1 MAKLQRVLVVLSLF
15 LAPALFAQSA
25 DQEVVSVVD
34 SPDPVTPGSTLTYT
48 VTLRNNGPDPATN
61 GGINVN
67 LPLEVTYQSTIAPAG
82 FTCGSFGAAVSC
94 TNPSFAPGTVVFTM
108 TVQVAPHLVNF
119 PDGSFVANFS
129 PSGTTPDPN
138 NGNNAKSATTNYDSP
153 QIDLSLTVSD
163 TPDPVGPDQ
172 TITYTVPV
180 TNGGPDTATN
190 VNFNVFNGGTLR
202 FQSVNEPAGWSCTE
216 PAVGGNPTFTCTNP
230 SFAPGTSNFT
240 VVLLADQDFLGIND
254 GTVSVV
260 FGVNGTGDDTN
271 DGNNQEQEDT
281 AYVTPDAD
289 VTLSVTDSPDP
300 VFPDGNITYTVTVGN
315 TGPDTAP
322 SISLNSFGGNNLRFV
337 SATVPAGWNCTLPA
351 PNAQT
356 AGWNCTLPGG
366 MTNGDSDVL
375 TFVLQATDELLG
387 INDGTIMFG
396 FSASSSV
403 SDPDNSDNS
412 ETESTAYVTPDA
424 DISVT
429 VSDSPDP
436 VSPDGNITYTVTVGN
451 AGPDTAPNISLN
463 SFGSNNLRFVSA
475 SVPAGWNCTLPA
487 PNAQTAGWNCTL
499 ASMTSG
505 DSDVL
510 TFVMQATDE
519 LIGNFDTNILFGFS
533 ANSAVSDPVAGNN
546 SETESTAYD
555 VANANLGVT
564 ATDAPDPVNAGSNI
578 TYTGTVT
585 NAGPDTAT
593 SVTLTIPLNTGL
605 LYQSIT
611 GPAGFSC
618 ATPAVG
624 ANGTITCTIATLPN
638 PSSIGF
644 TLVAQVNPSLNNGP
658 DGIIEQGFLI
668 SANTSDPTQANNEL
682 DVFTQYLTPDA
693 DISVTNSDTPDP
705 VAPGGVITYT
715 QTLTNNGPDTAVNV
729 VFSETLPASV
739 GFVSLVPAAGYTCST
754 PAVGASGLISCTRA
768 SLVSGGTGTF
778 TLVVDVLALSGN
790 VGNTVTGDSDTYDP
804 DPTDN
809 TASVSTTILAASSA
823 DLSVTKNTNTTV
835 ASPGTDIVYTIV
847 LTNAGPDDATTV
859 VLTDT
864 LPAQLQFRSIT
875 EPAGFDCVTPAVGAT
890 GTITCTAATLAD
902 GATAT
907 FTLTARVAPGA
918 TSGTVTNTATATSAT
933 GDPNGGNGS
942 GSSGGVGL
950 GASVADL
957 SIVKNT
963 ASSNAP
969 AGSTFSYTIAVTNN
983 GPNAATNVV
992 MTDVLPAQLLFESI
1006 SIPTGF
1012 TCTTPAVGANG
1023 TITCNAATLANGVTR
1038 TFTLNVRVAS
1048 GSTSGNV
1055 TNSAGVSSSSAD
1067 PDGGDTS
1074 DPAPPVT
1081 LAPAS
1086 ADLSITKTTGAT
1098 SAPPGGTVTYT
1109 ITVTN
1114 AGPSAATGVV
1124 VTDTLPAGLQ
1134 LIAATPSQGTCSG
1147 TTTVTCN
1154 LGTINN
1160 GSNATISLQTLVTA
1174 TTGTISNAAS
1184 VTSTVSDP
1192 DGGDTSSSTPPIPVG
1207 EPADGV
1213 AIPTMSEW
1221 ALMAL
1226 AAMLGMLAMMKMKS

>member
-34 SPDPVTPGSTLTYT
+34 SPDPVTPGSTLTY
-48 VTLRNNGPDPATN
+48 VITLRNNGPDPAVN

-67 LPLEVTYQSTIAPAG
+67 LPLQVTYQSTIAPAG

-94 TNPSFAPGTVVFTM
+94 TTPSFAPGTVQFTM

-119 PDGSFVANFS
+119 PDGSFVASFF
-129 PSGTTPDPN
+129 PSGTTADPN
-138 NGNNAKSATTNYDSP
+138 NANNQKDATTNFDSP
-153 QIDLSLTVSD
+153 QIDLSLTVAD
-163 TPDPVGPDQ
+163 APDPVGPNQ

-180 TNGGPDTATN
+180 TNGGPDTATS
-190 VNFNVFNGGTLR
+190 VNFNVFNNGNLR

-230 SFAPGTSNFT
+230 SFAPGTSNFS
-240 VVLLADQDFLGIND
+240 VVLLADPNLLGIND
-254 GTVSVV
+254 GTVSAV

-271 DGNNQEQEDT
+271 DANNQEQEDT

-289 VTLSVTDSPDP
+289 MTISVTDSPDP
-300 VFPDGNITYTVTVGN
+300 VFPDGNITYTIQVHN
-315 TGPDTAP
+315 NGPDAATNATM
-322 SISLNSFGGNNLRFV
+322 SAFNNGTLQFV
-337 SATVPAGWNCTLPA
+337 SVTEPAGWSCAEPA
-351 PNAQT
+351 PNAT
-356 AGWNCTLPGG
+356 PTFTCTNP
-366 MTNGDSDVL
+366 SFAVSASS
-375 TFVLQATDELLG
+375 TFTLVVHAEADNLG
-387 INDGTIMFG
+387 LNDGTL
-396 FSASSSV
+396 SAVFTTGSSL
-403 SDPDNSDNS
+403 SDPNNANNQQQVD
-412 ETESTAYVTPDA
+412 TAYVTPDA
-424 DISVT
+424 DLSVT
-429 VSDSPDP
+429 ATDSPDP
-436 VSPDGNITYTVTVGN
+436 VGRDQDITYTVTVAN
-451 AGPDTAPNISLN
+451 AGPDSAAATLN
-463 SFGSNNLRFVSA
+463 VPMNGFLKFTSMI
-475 SVPAGWNCTLPA
+475 VPAGFVCAGVPA
-487 PNAQTAGWNCTL
+487 PGGANSYSCTDTTFASGDNAQFTIVMHTDPA
-499 ASMTSG
+499 
-505 DSDVL
+505 
-510 TFVMQATDE
+510 TFGINDGVIEQPFTVT
-519 LIGNFDTNILFGFS
+519 GN
-533 ANSAVSDPVAGNN
+533 VSDPDNTDNQVNV
-546 SETESTAYD
+546 STTYD
-555 VANANLGVT
+555 VATANVGVT

-585 NAGPDTAT
+585 NAGPDAAPN
-593 SVTLTIPLNTGL
+593 VTLTIPLHSSL
-605 LYQSIT
+605 LFQSIS
-611 GPAGFSC
+611 GPAGFTC
-618 ATPAVG
+618 GTPAVG
-624 ANGTITCTIATLPN
+624 ANGTITCTIASLPN
-638 PSSIGF
+638 PSSLGF
-644 TLVAQVNPSLNNGP
+644 TLVAQVNPSVANGP

-668 SANTSDPTQANNEL
+668 GSSAGETDSTNNEL

-715 QTLTNNGPDTAVNV
+715 QTLTNNGPDTAANV

-739 GFVSLVPAAGYTCST
+739 GFVSLVPAAGYTCTT

-768 SLVSGGTGTF
+768 SLASGGTGTF
-778 TLVVDVLALSGN
+778 TLVVDVIAISGN
-790 VGNTVTGDSDTYDP
+790 VGNTVTGDSDTFDP

-809 TASVSTTILAASSA
+809 TATTSTTILAANSA
-823 DLSVTKNTNTTV
+823 DLSVTKSTNTTA

-847 LTNAGPDDATTV
+847 LTNGGPDAATTV

-890 GTITCTAATLAD
+890 GTITCSAATLAN

-918 TSGTVTNTATATSAT
+918 TSGTVTNSATVTSAT
-933 GDPNGGNGS
+933 GDPDSGDTTGNA
-942 GSSGGVGL
+942 GGVTL
-950 GASVADL
+950 SASVADI

-963 ASSNAP
+963 ASATAP
-969 AGSTFSYTIAVTNN
+969 AGSTFSYTIAVTNS

-1006 SIPTGF
+1006 VIPTGF

-1023 TITCNAATLANGVTR
+1023 TITCTAATVPNGVTR

-1055 TNSAGVSSSSAD
+1055 TNSASVASASGD

-1074 DPAPPVT
+1074 DPAPAVA

-1098 SAPPGGTVTYT
+1098 SAPIGGTVNYT

-1114 AGPSAATGVV
+1114 AGPSAATSVV

-1134 LIAATPSQGTCSG
+1134 LITATPSQGTCSG

-1160 GSNATISLQTLVTA
+1160 GSNATIALQTLVTA
-1174 TTGTISNAAS
+1174 TSGSISNSAS

-1207 EPADGV
+1207 EPAEGV

-1226 AAMLGMLAMMKMKS
+1226 AAMLGLAAMMKMKS